1 MTTIRQFAL
10 YSTFKVNAQEV
21 RLEHVVHAVS
31 TCVSCVPVEPIM
43 AMCPRMEGN
52 DYLTVPM
59 EGDLEK
65 SLKAPRGCMRI
76 QRRSISCRRQSFV
89 RVVMSRAESLNQ
101 AGAQLALKLR
111 RCAWS

>member
-1 MTTIRQFAL
+1 MATIHQFAL
-10 YSTFKVNAQEV
+10 HSTFKVNAQEV
-21 RLEHVVHAVS
+21 RREHVVHAVS
-31 TCVSCVPVEPIM
+31 TCVSCVPVEPIR
-43 AMCPRMEGN
+43 AVCPRMGGN